1 MVLFFSRTFY
11 HSEVIL
17 KYLYIYLIIISI
29 IAVIVTIHDKHA
41 AIKGNRRVKENT
53 LLLISALG
61 GAPAMYL
68 TMLLIRHKT
77 QKPKFML
84 GIPLILIAELA
95 IIFLVLH
102 YGYRIL

>member
-1 MVLFFSRTFY
+1 MNF
-11 HSEVIL
+11 
-17 KYLYIYLIIISI
+17 LYIYLIIINLV
-29 IAVIVTIHDKHA
+29 AVIVTIHDKRA
-41 AIKGNRRVKENT
+41 AVKGTWRVKENT

-77 QKPKFML
+77 RKPKFMV
-84 GIPLILIAELA
+84 GIPLILIVEL
-95 IIFLVLH
+95 IIVYLVLH